1 MSHVYACR
9 HPKTSLAFDTTWI
22 AAIFASQAFD
32 TEQAYWLYESLMDRL
47 AGDLKPIAIR
57 VTSVVLPQLLA
68 QQDQQLHADLSRKGF
83 DSASYG
89 ALLVSWLPSIFASAL
104 PFPTV
109 LRLMDLL
116 ILEGPLLLLRAALA
130 ILLVMSKRL
139 ISAESKEDILRL
151 LLQPSADELVSP
163 ESLVK
168 VMAKISLSD
177 KVVEGLKTKALASL
191 ANQRRN

>member
-1 MSHVYACR
+1 
-9 HPKTSLAFDTTWI
+9 
-22 AAIFASQAFD
+22 
-32 TEQAYWLYESLMDRL
+32 
-47 AGDLKPIAIR
+47 
-57 VTSVVLPQLLA
+57 
-68 QQDQQLHADLSRKGF
+68 
-83 DSASYG
+83 
-89 ALLVSWLPSIFASAL
+89 
-104 PFPTV
+104 
-109 LRLMDLL
+109 MDLL

-139 ISAESKEDILRL
+139 ISAKSKEDILRL

-191 ANQRRN
+191 ANQRRT

>member
-1 MSHVYACR
+1 
-9 HPKTSLAFDTTWI
+9 
-22 AAIFASQAFD
+22 
-32 TEQAYWLYESLMDRL
+32 
-47 AGDLKPIAIR
+47 
-57 VTSVVLPQLLA
+57 
-68 QQDQQLHADLSRKGF
+68 
-83 DSASYG
+83 
-89 ALLVSWLPSIFASAL
+89 
-104 PFPTV
+104 
-109 LRLMDLL
+109 MDLL

-139 ISAESKEDILRL
+139 ISAKSKDDILRN

-168 VMAKISLSD
+168 AMAKISLSD